1 MTTTLHEGDQERL
14 WSDLRGDML
23 ELILYRLCAPEM
35 ILQQRSHY
43 DPKTIN
49 FNITNIINKY
59 ILFIKKLCVFVLE
72 CSWIS

>member
-1 MTTTLHEGDQERL
+1 
-14 WSDLRGDML
+14 ML

-35 ILQQRSHY
+35 ILQQGSHY

-49 FNITNIINKY
+49 FNITNIYIYIYIY

-72 CSWIS
+72 CSWIN